1 MNLDDLFFEM
11 KKRDEKEEIQLSFY
25 VINYCIEHKYEIT
38 NLKLHGKPL
47 FQEKFKAWRHGPVLQ
62 SVYNY
67 FCIGIVRPK
76 EKEIKISKDKK
87 EIIDSVLEKK
97 ASCSA
102 FSLVEETHI
111 KKWSLVYSI

>member
-1 MNLDDLFFEM
+1 MN
-11 KKRDEKEEIQLSFY
+11 
-25 VINYCIEHKYEIT
+25 IEYL
-38 NLKLHGKPL
+38 LKSHGKPL
-47 FQEKFKAWRHGPVLQ
+47 FQEEFKAWRHGPVLQ

-111 KKWSLVYSI
+111 KNGPWYTVYNKYKDENGICKATIKHQDIYSFYKELYGTV